1 MSCTKNNFV
10 VAMLLVASSIVAT
23 NYAQG
28 EHLRQQWGGLFR
40 NQQPTIGTSFGFTES
55 SVNGL
60 TQSLASPL
68 TFELTL
74 GGARI
79 SEEPEG
85 ILSMR
90 HNSFTFANLT
100 NEVGG
105 KSSTAINTDIW
116 RFGFA
121 WDKGYGFGST
131 DSPAPS
137 VLLMHSDGVHWSKL
151 RVKGNPGV
159 SADAELLSLYGAF
172 RFGTKTE
179 ATVSFRVAPLVALNA
194 GYECS
199 LMFRRHLVWGW
210 LGSVALEGGVGW
222 ALDKF
227 IDRIVDAS
235 PAAAPIVNFVLK
247 NGLSYGVY
255 QLRKERMNYPFESEA
270 SILNDTF
277 KIGMTFFC

>member
-1 MSCTKNNFV
+1 MSRSKNNFA
-10 VAMLLVASSIVAT
+10 VAMLLVASSIAA
-23 NYAQG
+23 NSYAQG
-28 EHLRQQWGGLFR
+28 EQPRHHWWGLFR
-40 NQQPTIGTSFGFTES
+40 NQQPTISTSFGFTES

-60 TQSLASPL
+60 TQSFASPR
-68 TFELTL
+68 TFELKL

-85 ILSMR
+85 ILHMR
-90 HNSFTFANLT
+90 HNSFMFANLT
-100 NEVGG
+100 NAVGG
-105 KSSTAINTDIW
+105 KSSTEINTDIW
-116 RFGFA
+116 RFGFE
-121 WDKGYGFGST
+121 WDKGYGYGST

-159 SADAELLSLYGAF
+159 SADAELLSLYEAF

-179 ATVSFRVAPLVALNA
+179 ATVSVRVAPLVALNA
-194 GYECS
+194 GYERS
-199 LMFRRHLVWGW
+199 AMFRRHLVWGW
-210 LGSVALEGGVGW
+210 LGSVALESGVGW

-270 SILNDTF
+270 PILNDTF
-277 KIGMTFFC
+277 KIGITFIF